1 MSKKTIEQIK
11 TAAIIVLALIVV
23 FGGSY
28 YASELKNCD
37 PNGTGGT
44 TESIDTNDTAYTSDI
59 SESEQADLT
68 SIDIDDYLALKAGS
82 DKAIIYIARPTCSF
96 CQQQEPI
103 MKNIVYEYG
112 ITINYLNTDELDN
125 EGLTALVQSD
135 DYFSSGLG
143 TPLTLIVQDDKIVT
157 YKEGLTSKDD
167 LVSLFQEQELIS

>member
-44 TESIDTNDTAYTSDI
+44 TESTDTNDTAYTSDI
-59 SESEQADLT
+59 PESEQADLT

-82 DKAIIYIARPTCSF
+82 DKGSSRCRSSPEAPRTLPPRPSWRPAGNPPPQTPPGKPCGCGAHS
-96 CQQQEPI
+96 
-103 MKNIVYEYG
+103 
-112 ITINYLNTDELDN
+112 
-125 EGLTALVQSD
+125 SD
-135 DYFSSGLG
+135 GNSGTMSHPPPHG
-143 TPLTLIVQDDKIVT
+143 RNP
-157 YKEGLTSKDD
+157 
-167 LVSLFQEQELIS
+167 

>member
-1 MSKKTIEQIK
+1 
-11 TAAIIVLALIVV
+11 
-23 FGGSY
+23 
-28 YASELKNCD
+28 
-37 PNGTGGT
+37 
-44 TESIDTNDTAYTSDI
+44 
-59 SESEQADLT
+59 
-68 SIDIDDYLALKAGS
+68 
-82 DKAIIYIARPTCSF
+82 
-96 CQQQEPI
+96 